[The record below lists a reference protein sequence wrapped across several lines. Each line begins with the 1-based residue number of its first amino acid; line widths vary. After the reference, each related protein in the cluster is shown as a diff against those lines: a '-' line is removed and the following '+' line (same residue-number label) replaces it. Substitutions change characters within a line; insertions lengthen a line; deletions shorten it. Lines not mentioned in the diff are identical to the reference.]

1 MVVPRRLLVEK
12 VIKDERKVVL
22 ALTSLVDAIKRNQG
36 AVEKLHME
44 ISCRIILISQTQL
57 DHEKERK

>member
-1 MVVPRRLLVEK
+1 M
-12 VIKDERKVVL
+12 IKDERKVVL

-36 AVEKLHME
+36 AVEKLNVE

-57 DHEKERK
+57 DNEKERK

>member
-36 AVEKLHME
+36 AVEKLNVE

-57 DHEKERK
+57 DNEKERK